1 MTDLCIADY
10 ALIANCHTAALV
22 GSDGSIDW
30 LCLPRLDGPACFANL
45 LGTPENGRWRIGPRD
60 GSRATQRRYRPGT
73 MILETLF
80 ETPGGTVRVTD
91 LIAFPVEADQ
101 VDLVRRVE
109 GVSGLVAMQME
120 AVLRFNY
127 GQIKPWATRQP
138 DGMRYIAGFERL
150 QLRAPMPLESR
161 DFKTLGAFD
170 VAAGERHD
178 FTLTW
183 SKSHLPAAGTRDVG
197 ALVETCAQIW
207 TGWASRIPA
216 HIHRRSA
223 VERSLLTLKSLAYQ
237 PTGGIAAAATTSL
250 PERLGGSLNWDYRF
264 CWVRDASF
272 TVAALLGGGFTDEAE
287 AWRDWLLRAAA
298 GDPAELRVMYGVAGE
313 PHLPESELGWLAGY
327 RGSRP
332 VRIGNAASSQF
343 QLDIYGE
350 LISTLHVLRRS
361 GIELGDDSWDLQRGL
376 ANCVEARWR
385 RPDSGFWESRGRPRH
400 HVHSKAMAWV
410 ALDRSIKAAEEHDLE
425 APLDRW
431 RATRAAIHR
440 DVCARGFDR
449 RRNSFVQHY
458 GSRALDASVLL
469 LPLTGFLPADDPRI
483 VGTVAAI
490 TDELMTADG
499 LMFRYSPQRRGRPEG
514 SFVACGF
521 WMVSV
526 LALMGR
532 RAIAERLFARQLK
545 LANDV
550 GLLAEE
556 FDTVRREMIGNTP
569 QALSHL
575 ALVHAA
581 QTLTDPDRTAVL
593 RG

>member
-1 MTDLCIADY
+1 MADLAISDY

-22 GSDGSIDW
+22 GCDGSIDW
-30 LCLPRLDGPACFANL
+30 LCLPRLDGPACLANL
-45 LGTPENGRWRIGPRD
+45 LGTPENGRWWIGPRD
-60 GSRATQRRYRPGT
+60 GGRATRRRYRPGT

-80 ETPGGTVRVTD
+80 ETPDGAVRVTD
-91 LIAFPVEADQ
+91 LLAFPVAADQ
-101 VDLVRRVE
+101 IDLVRRVE
-109 GVSGLVAMQME
+109 GVSGRVAMAME

-138 DGMRYIAGFERL
+138 DGVRFIAGFEML
-150 QLRAPMPLESR
+150 HLRAPVRLEGR
-161 DFKTLGAFD
+161 DFKTVCAFD
-170 VAAGERHD
+170 VAAGECRD
-178 FTLTW
+178 FSLTW
-183 SKSHLPAAGTRDVG
+183 SKSHLPAPEARDIG
-197 ALVETCAQIW
+197 ALVETCARTW
-207 TGWASRIPA
+207 TGWAARIPE
-216 HIHRRSA
+216 HIHQREA
-223 VERSLLTLKSLAYQ
+223 VERSMLTLKALTYQ
-237 PTGGIAAAATTSL
+237 PTGGVAAAATTSL
-250 PERLGGSLNWDYRF
+250 PERLGGALNWDYRY

-272 TVAALLGGGFTDEAE
+272 TVNALLAGGFTHEAQ

-313 PHLPESELGWLAGY
+313 QHLPEGEIPWLAGY

-332 VRIGNAASSQF
+332 VRFGNAAATQF

-350 LISTLHVLRRS
+350 LISTLHVLRRADV
-361 GIELGDDSWDLQRGL
+361 ELGDDSWALQRAL
-376 ANCVEARWR
+376 ADCVEAQWR
-385 RPDSGFWESRGRPRH
+385 RPDSGFWEFRSRPRH
-400 HVHSKAMAWV
+400 HVHSKVLAWV
-410 ALDRSIKAAEEHDLE
+410 ALDRSIKAAEQHGLE
-425 APLDRW
+425 APLERW

-440 DVCARGFDR
+440 EVCARGFDR

-458 GSRALDASVLL
+458 GSPALDASVLL
-469 LPLTGFLPADDPRI
+469 LPLLGFLPARDPRI

-490 TDELMTADG
+490 TEELMTDDG
-499 LMFRYSPQRRGRPEG
+499 LMFRYTPKRKGKPEG
-514 SFVACGF
+514 AFIACGF

-532 RAIAERLFARQLK
+532 RDEAEKLFARQLE

-556 FDTVRREMIGNTP
+556 FDTERREMIGNTP

-581 QTLTDPDRTAVL
+581 YTLTDPARTAIL